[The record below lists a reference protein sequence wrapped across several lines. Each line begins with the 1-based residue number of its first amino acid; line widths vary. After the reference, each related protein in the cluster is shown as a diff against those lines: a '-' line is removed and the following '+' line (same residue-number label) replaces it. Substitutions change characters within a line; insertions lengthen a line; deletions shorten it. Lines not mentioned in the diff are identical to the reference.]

1 MTPLG
6 NNHVDLWFE
15 ETYKKSMTNYKR
27 KTTNKEKI
35 INHKLKNKEVYEL
48 FMNKKNCYRERIVV

>member
-1 MTPLG
+1 
-6 NNHVDLWFE
+6 
-15 ETYKKSMTNYKR
+15 MTNYKR